1 MELHYLMSWTTVLKV
16 TPFSVSLSVREVSA
30 KAYPEAEMFSWRM
43 TPLSLTWAV
52 HSASVRKSV
61 LLLEDHEAALDQAL
75 GGGSVANVFTTHG
88 GNHSFCRLRRLLHSN
103 PAAEVL
109 SSRS

>member
-1 MELHYLMSWTTVLKV
+1 MSWTTVLKV

-30 KAYPEAEMFSWRM
+30 KAYPEAEISVGGFQMP
-43 TPLSLTWAV
+43 PLSLTWAV

-61 LLLEDHEAALDQAL
+61 LLLEDHEAALDQTL